1 MELPSTEERKGNS
14 LLFFQKGFFF
24 LFCSESS
31 SVHSYVHFF
40 VVHACMYRHRSSGN
54 MQISNNNVL
63 FWKGVGTEVLSKCTH
78 TQHVLLPLLGH
89 AFHEGHHEDM
99 VKFNSQLKS
108 TQENYEKLQR
118 LQQGFQQQE
127 MRNQNSGETGAVLV
141 KNVLDIVT
149 YSSTK
154 VHLITLV
161 FLLALDDA
169 STIQV
174 CKIQW

>member
-31 SVHSYVHFF
+31 FVHSYVHFF

-78 TQHVLLPLLGH
+78 T
-89 AFHEGHHEDM
+89 
-99 VKFNSQLKS
+99 
-108 TQENYEKLQR
+108 
-118 LQQGFQQQE
+118 
-127 MRNQNSGETGAVLV
+127 
-141 KNVLDIVT
+141 
-149 YSSTK
+149 
-154 VHLITLV
+154 
-161 FLLALDDA
+161 
-169 STIQV
+169 
-174 CKIQW
+174 